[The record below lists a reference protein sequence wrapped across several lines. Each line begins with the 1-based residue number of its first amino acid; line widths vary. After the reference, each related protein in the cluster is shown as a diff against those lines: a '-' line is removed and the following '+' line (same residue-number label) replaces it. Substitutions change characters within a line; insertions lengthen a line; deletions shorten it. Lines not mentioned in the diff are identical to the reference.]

1 MSLFVKLFNG
11 GEKTKKK
18 PCQQDPMEKLSDV
31 EMLKRKQETLKE
43 KIEQEL
49 VFVRK
54 NSRNNRRGELF

>member
-1 MSLFVKLFNG
+1 MSMLVKLFNG

-18 PCQQDPMEKLSDV
+18 PCQQDPMEKLSDA

-49 VFVRK
+49 VLAKK
-54 NSRNNRRGELF
+54 NSRSNRRGELF